1 MAAHR
6 ARKSAADG
14 SSTGGAPRSGK
25 EYAIKSSALEAPYG
39 RRTGNVHRALEIL
52 EVFAVEQRPLS
63 VGEVAERLGYPQSS
77 TSVTLHSLVELGY
90 LEQSSRSRTFL
101 PTLRVVFLGMWMHQ
115 RILDEGSL
123 LAIMQELA
131 SVSGNVVALGMENG
145 LHVQYIHVVA
155 VRPTS
160 IGLKPGLLRPICRA
174 AIGKVLLS
182 LKSDAEVR
190 RIVAHANAVETHY
203 PAPVDPDSLL
213 EELSECRRTG
223 FAQSV
228 DGVTSNSSVIAARL
242 PVHVGGA
249 PVGIGIAVPTSS
261 LEALRP
267 RLVALLRDTFAAYFD
282 PSRKAGARPTVVA
295 ARGYPV
301 GAASAAAE

>member
-6 ARKSAADG
+6 ARKPAADG
-14 SSTGGAPRSGK
+14 SSTGGAPQSGK

-39 RRTGNVHRALEIL
+39 RRTGNLHRALEIL

-101 PTLRVVFLGMWMHQ
+101 PSLRVVFLGMWMHQ

-155 VRPTS
+155 VRPTR

-190 RIVAHANAVETHY
+190 RIVAHANAVETQY
-203 PAPVDPDSLL
+203 PAPVDPDSLV

-249 PVGIGIAVPTSS
+249 PVGIGIAVPTPS

-282 PSRKAGARPTVVA
+282 PSRKAVARPTVVA
-295 ARGYPV
+295 ARGSPV
-301 GAASAAAE
+301 GAGTAAAE